1 MWPPLTSDRVIG
13 MGCMRLSTE
22 ADRDDT
28 RAVSVLHA
36 ALDAGVTL
44 LDTADAYCLDE
55 HDAGHNERLIARAL
69 GSWKG
74 DRSRIVV
81 ATKGGLTRPE
91 GRWLA
96 DGRASHLAAACEASL
111 RALGVDRI
119 DLYQLHAPDPRVP
132 LATSVRA
139 LAALKR
145 DGLVAHVGLCNV
157 TVGQIEEARRF
168 TDVDAIQV
176 ELSVWNDDNLL
187 SGVAAYCVANGIRL
201 IAHTPLGGPRRARRT
216 ASDALLADIAARH
229 EVSPFDIALAWLMDL
244 SNVIVPIPGATR
256 VETATALGRLQ
267 DLQLTADDRARL
279 NDRMPATDVLRRRE
293 FAALKGPRYIDVGET
308 PHVARPSNTPNVAR
322 AFQARETSEVV
333 LIMGLPG
340 AGKSEAARRFVA
352 NGYSRLNRDDAGG
365 TLRGLLRAF
374 EELRQSGVSRLVLDN
389 TYVSRKSRAAVIQA
403 ATRTGLPVRCV
414 WLQTNVE
421 DAQVNAVGRMLS
433 KYGRLLSPEDMR
445 LAVRTD
451 VSAFGPAVQFRYE
464 RSLEP
469 PDPAEGFAAIDA
481 VPFERRRDPSARN
494 RALILWCDGVLARS
508 RSGRRT
514 PSSPDDVEVVTGRGE
529 VLRRYAGEGWPLL
542 GLAWRPEIAENTLT
556 ADEADAGIARMISTL
571 GVPMDVKYCPH
582 GGGPPVCWCR
592 KPLPGLGVE
601 FVRQYQL
608 DPAQCI
614 YVGQGHQDAAFARR
628 LGFQY
633 READDFFN
641 SP

>member
-1 MWPPLTSDRVIG
+1 
-13 MGCMRLSTE
+13 MRLSTE

-69 GSWKG
+69 GSWKD

-256 VETATALGRLQ
+256 VETATALGRLR

-279 NDRMPATDVLRRRE
+279 DARMSAATLLRPA
-293 FAALKGPRYIDVGET
+293 AAGRVEQP
-308 PHVARPSNTPNVAR
+308 ASRPGGG
-322 AFQARETSEVV
+322 EVV
-333 LIMGLPG
+333 MIMGLPG
-340 AGKSEAARRFVA
+340 AGKSEAARTFVA

-403 ATRTGLPVRCV
+403 ATRAGLPVRCV
-414 WLQTNVE
+414 WLQTSVE

-481 VPFERRRDPSARN
+481 APFERRRDPSARN

>member
-1 MWPPLTSDRVIG
+1 
-13 MGCMRLSTE
+13 MRLSTE
-22 ADRDDT
+22 ADRDDA

-69 GSWKG
+69 GSWDG
-74 DRSRIVV
+74 DLSRIVV
-81 ATKGGLTRPE
+81 ATKGGLTRPQ
-91 GRWLA
+91 GRWIA
-96 DGRASHLAAACEASL
+96 DGRASHLAAACESSL

-145 DGLVAHVGLCNV
+145 DGLVAHIGLCNV

-168 TDVDAIQV
+168 ADVDAIQV
-176 ELSVWNDDNLL
+176 ELSIWNDDNLL

-216 ASDALLADIAARH
+216 TSDTLLADIAARH
-229 EVSPFDIALAWLMDL
+229 HVSPFDIALAWLMHL

-256 VETATALGRLQ
+256 VETATALGRLS
-267 DLQLTADDRARL
+267 DLRLTDDDRARL
-279 NDRMPATDVLRRRE
+279 DARVSAATVLRP
-293 FAALKGPRYIDVGET
+293 AASGRIEQPASKRGGG
-308 PHVARPSNTPNVAR
+308 
-322 AFQARETSEVV
+322 EVV
-333 LIMGLPG
+333 MIMGLPG
-340 AGKSEAARRFVA
+340 AGKSEAARTFVA

-365 TLRGLLRAF
+365 SLRDLLRGF
-374 EELRQSGVSRLVLDN
+374 EELRQSGVSRIVLDN
-389 TYVSRKSRAAVIQA
+389 TYVSRKSRAAVVQA
-403 ATRTGLPVRCV
+403 ATRAGLPVRCV
-414 WLQTNVE
+414 WLQTSVE
-421 DAQVNAVGRMLS
+421 DAQVNASGRMLS
-433 KYGRLLSPEDMR
+433 AYGKLLSPEEMR

-481 VPFERRRDPSARN
+481 LPFERRRDPAARN

-508 RSGRRT
+508 RSGQRA
-514 PSSPDDVEVVTGRGE
+514 PSSPDDVEVVAGRGE
-529 VLRRYAGEGWPLL
+529 VLSRYAAEGWPLL
-542 GLAWRPEIAENTLT
+542 GLAWRPEIAEEKLSTD
-556 ADEADAGIARMISTL
+556 AVDAGFARMISAL
-571 GVPMDVKYCPH
+571 GVPLDVKYCPH

-592 KPLPGLGVE
+592 KPLPGLGVV

-633 READDFFN
+633 READAFF
-641 SP
+641 SPQ

>member
-1 MWPPLTSDRVIG
+1 
-13 MGCMRLSTE
+13 MRLSTG
-22 ADRDDT
+22 ADRDDA

-55 HDAGHNERLIARAL
+55 HDTGHNERLIARAL
-69 GSWKG
+69 GSWNG

-81 ATKGGLTRPE
+81 ATKGGLTRPQ
-91 GRWLA
+91 GRWIA

-111 RALGVDRI
+111 RTLGVDRI

-145 DGLVAHVGLCNV
+145 DGLVAHIGLCNV
-157 TVGQIEEARRF
+157 TVGQIEEARHL

-176 ELSVWNDDNLL
+176 ELSIWNDDNLL

-216 ASDALLADIAARH
+216 TSDALLADIAARH
-229 EVSPFDIALAWLMDL
+229 HVSPFDIALAWLMDL
-244 SNVIVPIPGATR
+244 SDVIVPIPGATR
-256 VETATALGRLQ
+256 AETATALARLHAIRLTDEDRGRLDERFQ
-267 DLQLTADDRARL
+267 AGRL
-279 NDRMPATDVLRRRE
+279 LRR
-293 FAALKGPRYIDVGET
+293 AGSGPDPGPDPGT
-308 PHVARPSNTPNVAR
+308 DPGTNPGTDPG
-322 AFQARETSEVV
+322 TDVV

-340 AGKSEAARRFVA
+340 AGKSEAARTFVA

-365 TLRGLLRAF
+365 SLRGLLRGF
-374 EELRQSGVSRLVLDN
+374 EELRQSGVSRIVLDN

-403 ATRTGLPVRCV
+403 ATRAGLPVRCV
-414 WLQTNVE
+414 WLQTSVE
-421 DAQVNAVGRMLS
+421 DAQVNVSGRMLS
-433 KYGRLLSPEDMR
+433 AYGKLLSPEEMR

-481 VPFERRRDPSARN
+481 VPFERRRDPAARN

-508 RSGRRT
+508 RSGQRA
-514 PSSPDDVEVVTGRGE
+514 PSSPDDVEVVAGRGE
-529 VLRRYAGEGWPLL
+529 VLSRYAAEGWPLL
-542 GLAWRPEIAENTLT
+542 GLAWRPEIAEEKLSTD
-556 ADEADAGIARMISTL
+556 AVDAGFARMISAL
-571 GVPMDVKYCPH
+571 GVPLDVKYCPH

-592 KPLPGLGVE
+592 KPLPGLGVV

-633 READDFFN
+633 READAFF
-641 SP
+641 SPR